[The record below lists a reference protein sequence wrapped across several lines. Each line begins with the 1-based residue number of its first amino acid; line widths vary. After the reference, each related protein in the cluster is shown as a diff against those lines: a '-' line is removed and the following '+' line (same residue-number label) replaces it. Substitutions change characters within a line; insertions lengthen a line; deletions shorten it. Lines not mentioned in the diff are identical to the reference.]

1 MNKNKEKCKRLKEI
15 RKQTA
20 DKLGIDLYQTECT
33 YQGEC
38 SGTCPKCRQEEEK
51 LNKALLG
58 KAAVV
63 LGVGL
68 SLTACTPL
76 TGTDNDEMS
85 GDAVVITEEIDETE
99 VTTENVAEPEI
110 ESDSGEDGTLT
121 GAVEYIGE

>member
-58 KAAVV
+58 KAAMM
-63 LGVGL
+63 LGVSL
-68 SLTACTPL
+68 SLTACTQPSES
-76 TGTDNDEMS
+76 DSYEMA
-85 GDAVVITEEIDETE
+85 GDVIAEETE
-99 VTTENVAEPEI
+99 VAEFTIENTVIPEI
-110 ESDSGEDGTLT
+110 ESGLEVGFELEGD
-121 GAVEYIGE
+121 VQYIGE